1 MNNGQIPGGN
11 NGSQG
16 YPTTA
21 SQAAPSQTVPSP
33 TNKEIPYDYVAVFKL
48 QGVPGNRVED
58 VINISV
64 DGAFIA
70 TAVGYSFIPARFP
83 RQPIPTQPAIGG
95 AIPAP
100 APPIPNK
107 LVDWIF
113 TNAINPQGLDPRQFI
128 SDLASCLLRS
138 QCAIDFRYSII
149 DSGTGRELQNR
160 PIHNISGLGEPS
172 GERPFR
178 PFARP
183 VLFQPRSTIRI
194 VVEEISDGVLFG
206 YPDPGTHQRV
216 TSELNIVLHG
226 YKLLGYGTGMP

>member
-1 MNNGQIPGGN
+1 MMNLGQPPGGN
-11 NGSQG
+11 GNQT
-16 YPTTA
+16 YPATAA
-21 SQAAPSQTVPSP
+21 SQPVPAATS
-33 TNKEIPYDYVAVFKL
+33 KEIPYDYVAVFKL
-48 QGVPGNRVED
+48 QGLAGNRVED

-83 RQPIPTQPAIGG
+83 RQAIPTQAAANG
-95 AIPAP
+95 ATIFAAAP
-100 APPIPNK
+100 STRNA
-107 LVDWIF
+107 LAEWIF
-113 TNAINPQGLDPRQFI
+113 ANAINSQVLDPRQYFA
-128 SDLASCLLRS
+128 DLASCLARS
-138 QCAIDFRYSII
+138 LCHIDFRYSII

-160 PIHNISGLGEPS
+160 PIHNIAGLGEPN

-194 VVEEISDGVLFG
+194 IVEEISTGVLFG
-206 YPDPGTHQRV
+206 YEDPATRQRI

-226 YKLLGYGTGMP
+226 YKLLGYGTGAP